1 MAFNILI
8 VDDSGTMRGMI
19 KRTLQISG
27 LDIGQVF
34 EAGNGIEALAQMS
47 VNPVDVVLLDINMPV
62 MNGIQ
67 FIQRVRDDE
76 RLRGVPVV
84 IASTEGSDQRIA
96 NLLAAGA
103 RGFVRKPFRP
113 EQLRDVLTP
122 IVGGGEASDVAV
134 DNAITSGA
142 DGATSADELSF

>member
-27 LDIGQVF
+27 LDIGQVY
-34 EAGNGIEALAQMS
+34 EAGNGIEALAQMA

-67 FIQRVRDDE
+67 FIERVRDDE
-76 RLRGVPVV
+76 RLRRVPVV

-96 NLLAAGA
+96 SLVAAGA
-103 RGFVRKPFRP
+103 KGFVRKPFRP

-122 IVGGGEASDVAV
+122 IVGGGVSDGAA
-134 DNAITSGA
+134 DNAITSAA
-142 DGATSADELSF
+142 DGAASADELSF